1 MNLSTRVLIPL
12 MLTAVAGAAMAQS
25 APLTRADVQAQAIA
39 ARDAGQLGDKNVVT
53 YRAPVSKSVS
63 TLTRA
68 EVQAQA
74 VAARDAGHFD
84 HMDTQPLIVPTGIAK
99 TRAQVVAETAEA
111 QRLGLLN
118 VSDTDYPKIAT
129 AEQAELVR
137 QAGLRALS
145 STTVSLG
152 Q

>member
-1 MNLSTRVLIPL
+1 MSSGGISAWHKKQHKKQLLKNKTTRI
-12 MLTAVAGAAMAQS
+12 
-25 APLTRADVQAQAIA
+25 
-39 ARDAGQLGDKNVVT
+39 
-53 YRAPVSKSVS
+53 
-63 TLTRA
+63 
-68 EVQAQA
+68 
-74 VAARDAGHFD
+74 AARDAGHFD

-118 VSDTDYPKIAT
+118 VSDTDYPKVAT

-137 QAGLRALS
+137 QAGLRAIT
-145 STTVSLG
+145 STTVGLG